1 MSESTSVSNTSVT
14 PPQPLP
20 PDESVTPPQSSLS
33 GEEEQFLRFSLEPN
47 MEALLPLQHL
57 VEVLNILGKEIV
69 PIFSMPAWVTGV
81 YNLRGEILWIVDL
94 GHLLGL
100 TPCYQQGFS
109 SSSYTTIVLNV
120 ASSATTQGAA
130 PPKVRNQMLGCIINR
145 LEAIEQCDINQIHP
159 PQLTSAIRSVS
170 PFLQGYWLKSDNEM
184 LAVLDFEAIV
194 AALPKP
200 KI

>member
-1 MSESTSVSNTSVT
+1 
-14 PPQPLP
+14 
-20 PDESVTPPQSSLS
+20 
-33 GEEEQFLRFSLEPN
+33 
-47 MEALLPLQHL
+47 
-57 VEVLNILGKEIV
+57 
-69 PIFSMPAWVTGV
+69 
-81 YNLRGEILWIVDL
+81 
-94 GHLLGL
+94 
-100 TPCYQQGFS
+100 
-109 SSSYTTIVLNV
+109 
-120 ASSATTQGAA
+120 
-130 PPKVRNQMLGCIINR
+130 MLGCIINR